1 MRGCVIFTTD
11 ADPSSHDA
19 RPKEEVHR
27 GQLAIRST
35 LVNSN
40 RAAREPSVYWS
51 TVAMKSTVQATVS
64 CGVLRRARSLI
75 WRRSGATSGRGSVP
89 ADTAT

>member
-1 MRGCVIFTTD
+1 MRAWVIFTTA

-19 RPKEEVHR
+19 RPKKEVHR

-64 CGVLRRARSLI
+64 CGVLRSARSST
-75 WRRSGATSGRGSVP
+75 WRRSGATSGWDFVL
-89 ADTAT
+89 ADMGT